1 MFSASQLHNQL
12 KAKEKKGGFYGPAP
26 QKANDDS
33 AGRIPPQALDLE
45 EAVLG
50 ALMLDKDAV
59 MEVSDIL
66 EPDSFYDDRHKKVY
80 EAILELSRNLKPI
93 DMLTVTEQ
101 LRVAGDIEA
110 IGGPYFIT
118 QLTAKVNSSAHIEY
132 HARIVAQKF
141 IQRQMIRFAADVQNQ
156 AYDNSTDVMEL
167 LNSAEADLF
176 QISEGN
182 AKKDTVKVDNVIQEA
197 ILKIEEA
204 GQRDDGLSGAAS
216 GFSAMDRLT
225 SGWQPSDLIIVAAR
239 PSMGK
244 TAFVLSMLRN
254 MAVVHKQPV
263 VMFSLEMSN
272 VQLINRLIVGETG
285 LTSDKI
291 KTGKLQNYEWEQLD
305 YKIKDLAESPIFV
318 DDTPALSVF
327 EFRSKARRL
336 KMQHGIKMIII
347 DYLQLMTVG
356 GDAGSREQE
365 VSMISRTLKGIAK
378 ELDLPIMAL
387 SQLSRAVEARPDK
400 RPQLSDLRESGA
412 IEQDADIV
420 MFIHRPERY
429 GLTEDAEGNSTKGIA
444 EMIFAKHRNGAV
456 EDVRLKFIAE
466 QAKFTDLDTNF
477 GGFGD
482 DFNMDEGLTFGSKM
496 NEDFDE
502 NQDQNPEKPAGI
514 GGVTEDVP
522 F

>member
-1 MFSASQLHNQL
+1 MFSASQLHNQI
-12 KAKEKKGGFYGPAP
+12 KARERRFGVAYNSPKPEDA
-26 QKANDDS
+26 
-33 AGRIPPQALDLE
+33 AGRVPPQALEIE

-50 ALMLDKDAV
+50 ALMLQKDAI
-59 MEVSDIL
+59 MEVTDIL
-66 EPDSFYDDRHKKVY
+66 VPETFYDDRHRLIY
-80 EAILELSRNLKPI
+80 EAIQELSRNLRPI
-93 DMLTVTEQ
+93 DLLTVVEQ
-101 LRVAGDIEA
+101 LRSSGQLEA
-110 IGGPYFIT
+110 VGGAYFVS
-118 QLTAKVNSSAHIEY
+118 QLSTRVNSAAHLEY
-132 HARIVAQKF
+132 HARIIAQKY
-141 IQRQMIRFAADVQNQ
+141 IQRQMIDYSTNIQAA
-156 AYDNSTDVMEL
+156 AYDNTTDILEL
-167 LNSAEADLF
+167 LNKAEAELF

-182 AKKDTVKVDNVIQEA
+182 SKKDTARIDNVIQDA
-197 ILKIEEA
+197 IRKIEEA
-204 GQRDDGLSGAAS
+204 SKREDGLSGVPS
-216 GFSAMDRLT
+216 GFTAMDRLT
-225 SGWQPSDLIIVAAR
+225 SGWQASDLIIVAAR

-254 MAVVHKQPV
+254 MAVVHKVPV

-305 YKIKDLAESPIFV
+305 YKIRDLAEAPIFV

-336 KMQHGIKMIII
+336 KMQHNVQMIII
-347 DYLQLMTVG
+347 DYLQLMTIGTDV
-356 GDAGSREQE
+356 GSREQE

-387 SQLSRAVEARPDK
+387 SQLSRAVESRPDK

-429 GLTEDAEGNSTKGIA
+429 GLTEDHEGRSTKGIA

-456 EDVRLKFIAE
+456 EDVRLKFVAE
-466 QAKFTDLDTNF
+466 QAKFTDLDSGF
-477 GGFGD
+477 GGFND
-482 DFNMDEGLTFGSKM
+482 NLALEGGMTFGSKM
-496 NEDFDE
+496 NDDFDTSFDSPSANNRFPMPGASSGE
-502 NQDQNPEKPAGI
+502 
-514 GGVTEDVP
+514 VP